1 MAKAIKVEGDAV
13 NLGDLVKLVAEESGC
28 SQNEVRKVLN
38 ALFAIIPSLLAQGK
52 KVVIRNFV
60 SFYSTKKAAHEGR
73 NPKNGEK
80 IQVEEKIHPKANF
93 SDTVKELLNLKK

>member
-1 MAKAIKVEGDAV
+1 MAKVTKVEGDVV
-13 NLGDLVKLVAEESGC
+13 NLGDLIKLVAEETGC

-38 ALFAIIPSLLAQGK
+38 ALFTIIPSLLAQGK
-52 KVVIRNFV
+52 RVVIRNFV
-60 SFYSTKKAAHEGR
+60 SLYSINKAAHEGR

-93 SDTVKELLNLKK
+93 SDTVKALLNLKK